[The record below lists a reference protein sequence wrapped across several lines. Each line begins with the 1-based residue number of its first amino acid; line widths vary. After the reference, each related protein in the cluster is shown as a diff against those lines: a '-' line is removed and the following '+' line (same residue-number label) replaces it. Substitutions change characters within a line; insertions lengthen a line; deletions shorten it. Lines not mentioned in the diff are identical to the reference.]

1 VAGAVTATADE
12 LASIVRAVEDDII
25 FGRLP
30 PGQRLVEDVLMARFA
45 ATRHAVRQALAE
57 LERTGIVTRTRNIGA
72 AVRSYTRWEVM
83 QIYQVREML
92 QRQAALMI
100 RLPAPPDLIARL
112 EQLNDRFEQE
122 GERGNLRGVHEANDE
137 FHLTLFDACGNDY
150 LVTSIASYMALS
162 LPIRATTLGDAKSF
176 QLSLQQH
183 RTMITLLQGTDGW
196 ALSQL
201 CVEHVFPSKWDYL
214 QRLQTVEA
222 GAAAGTKQLRPRARI
237 AEMVRR

>member
-1 VAGAVTATADE
+1 
-12 LASIVRAVEDDII
+12 
-25 FGRLP
+25 
-30 PGQRLVEDVLMARFA
+30 M
-45 ATRHAVRQALAE
+45 
-57 LERTGIVTRTRNIGA
+57 
-72 AVRSYTRWEVM
+72 
-83 QIYQVREML
+83 
-92 QRQAALMI
+92 
-100 RLPAPPDLIARL
+100 
-112 EQLNDRFEQE
+112 
-122 GERGNLRGVHEANDE
+122 RGVHEANDE